1 MAARNSEPAS
11 TTSPATPVLVELFTS
26 EGCSSCPPADKF
38 LQQLDQQPVPGA
50 DIIVL
55 SEHVD
60 YWNHIGWK
68 DPYSMHFY
76 GVRQSAYATRFHL
89 DSVYTPQM
97 VVDGDT
103 EFVGSDTAAA
113 GRAFAKAIARVK
125 LPVHLSLISAVSP
138 TLKAHLEAGTLDSS
152 FSAREAEVYI
162 AIALNRAES
171 QVSAGENAGHKLEH
185 VAVLRS
191 LTKVGVISDVR
202 RLSQDVE
209 LHLDQASSSRDLR
222 LVAFVQERRQ
232 GRVLGASLLRFQL
245 K

>member
-1 MAARNSEPAS
+1 
-11 TTSPATPVLVELFTS
+11 
-26 EGCSSCPPADKF
+26 
-38 LQQLDQQPVPGA
+38 
-50 DIIVL
+50 
-55 SEHVD
+55 
-60 YWNHIGWK
+60 
-68 DPYSMHFY
+68 
-76 GVRQSAYATRFHL
+76 
-89 DSVYTPQM
+89 M
-97 VVDGDT
+97 VVDGMS

-113 GRAFAKAIARVK
+113 GRAFAKAIVRVK

-138 TLKAHLEAGTLDSS
+138 TLKAHVEAGTLDSS

-162 AIALNRAES
+162 AIAVNRAES

-209 LHLDQASSSRDLR
+209 LSLDPGLISRDLR
-222 LVAFVQERRQ
+222 LVAFVQEHRQ
-232 GRVLGASLLRFQL
+232 GRVLGASLLSVPA